1 MDDSNLIRQISG
13 SILPLLFA
21 ITMHEVAHGW
31 AALLL
36 GDRTAA
42 RMGRLSLNPVHHIDP
57 VGTLL
62 VPALSYAI
70 GGFLFGWAK
79 PVPVSFG
86 KLRQPRRDMALV
98 ALAGPMANLAMAM
111 AWALMVRVAD
121 AVAIPAVTEP
131 LHYMGVQGIGINL
144 LFMLLNLLP
153 IPPLDGGRIVSAL
166 LPPRLS
172 YRYGAIE
179 QYGMWVLLVLIMVP
193 GLLSA
198 ILGPPMT
205 LMGGL
210 MSLLA
215 GLAG

>member
-1 MDDSNLIRQISG
+1 
-13 SILPLLFA
+13 
-21 ITMHEVAHGW
+21 
-31 AALLL
+31 
-36 GDRTAA
+36 
-42 RMGRLSLNPVHHIDP
+42 
-57 VGTLL
+57 
-62 VPALSYAI
+62 
-70 GGFLFGWAK
+70 
-79 PVPVSFG
+79 
-86 KLRQPRRDMALV
+86 
-98 ALAGPMANLAMAM
+98 MAM